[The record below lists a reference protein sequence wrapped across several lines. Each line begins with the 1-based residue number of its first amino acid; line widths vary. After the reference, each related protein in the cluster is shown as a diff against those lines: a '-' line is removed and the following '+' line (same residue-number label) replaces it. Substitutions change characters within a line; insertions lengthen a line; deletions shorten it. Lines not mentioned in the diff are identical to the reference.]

1 VSRQTAQGS
10 ELNGD
15 SVSLTAGH
23 DLTVRGS
30 SVAGSGDVALL
41 AGNDLLIGTQNE
53 YNSELHL
60 KQEKNRG

>member
-15 SVSLTAGH
+15 SVSLTAGN

-41 AGNDLLIGTQNE
+41 AGNNLLIDPG
-53 YNSELHL
+53 
-60 KQEKNRG
+60 

>member
-1 VSRQTAQGS
+1 
-10 ELNGD
+10 
-15 SVSLTAGH
+15 
-23 DLTVRGS
+23 VRGS

-41 AGNDLLIGTQNE
+41 AGNNLRIDTRDE